1 MRCLQGW
8 EPQRPEPAVPRPVG
22 IPASGVSK
30 AWPWTHCSQ
39 GPAVQMTLVL
49 SQVNP
54 SPWRWRSSHLYQFTW
69 LAEAERTIPVSGAT
83 RFSLSQASN
92 QMQLLIT
99 GDFEGPA
106 AGRRGLFGE
115 GAVMGDPWEL

>member
-1 MRCLQGW
+1 M
-8 EPQRPEPAVPRPVG
+8 AVPECEVREWAG
-22 IPASGVSK
+22 RAPACGYNSLRSE
-30 AWPWTHCSQ
+30 Q
-39 GPAVQMTLVL
+39 GPAVKMTLVP

-54 SPWRWRSSHLYQFTW
+54 SLRRWRSSHLYQFTW
-69 LAEAERTIPVSGAT
+69 LAEAERTIPISGAT